1 MSEKNVIENLLYNY
15 SRNFLNKISVE
26 WENYMKHFIEDGRD
40 TFEANEK
47 LIKEYESKVQFYENK
62 IEEEKLEAERV
73 QLEFFK
79 SKQNKKKTAIQPK
92 LADKW
97 LKYLT
102 LVDMYETTKN
112 PEQKEKIEKQLKK
125 LENFKKEYLEKL
137 EIHNQAIEDC
147 KRKERIKED
156 YMEYYTNTPYTVRN
170 RNQIEKK
177 LISYQ
182 NIRDYNYKII
192 FDDARKIKVGFS
204 NYLESEQCI
213 GEFVALL
220 KSIFNSATNG
230 SFKYIGGKDSEFSVS
245 TMEDILNDFINRME
259 KHNLGINFAK
269 NSILDYKFD
278 IKNVEKVEVNFDNIS
293 FKKMASSI
301 FTTFYMDLKGEFLKS
316 LNRFSSEIKG
326 KFKSIEETIG
336 DSEGGRN
343 ITYGDMISEN
353 NIDTSDK
360 VKIQNDSTDDSTKKL
375 YESIKNSLKAKKGEI
390 LLFIIKI
397 FRKKLDEKS
406 VFYNPTKTIKKIL
419 EDAIVEML
427 DNIEE
432 ELKNN
437 RYVNPRMK
445 DIIIDAVGGFQNKKQ
460 ETIIV
465 NTIRSSVKYFM
476 LNEMI
481 ENLEKSV
488 NKGEEINDATD
499 MLINYLKTIKKKT
512 VVEIKTANKKDEQ
525 FEKPSD
531 MAQKLIMKKSSAMTQ
546 NKVDFLLEDKKIIDK
561 DKSKSNQNIQV
572 TPLRTQYDYGYA

>member
-1 MSEKNVIENLLYNY
+1 MLQFLHTEN
-15 SRNFLNKISVE
+15 
-26 WENYMKHFIEDGRD
+26 
-40 TFEANEK
+40 
-47 LIKEYESKVQFYENK
+47 
-62 IEEEKLEAERV
+62 
-73 QLEFFK
+73 
-79 SKQNKKKTAIQPK
+79 
-92 LADKW
+92 
-97 LKYLT
+97 
-102 LVDMYETTKN
+102 
-112 PEQKEKIEKQLKK
+112 
-125 LENFKKEYLEKL
+125 
-137 EIHNQAIEDC
+137 
-147 KRKERIKED
+147 
-156 YMEYYTNTPYTVRN
+156 
-170 RNQIEKK
+170 
-177 LISYQ
+177 
-182 NIRDYNYKII
+182 
-192 FDDARKIKVGFS
+192 
-204 NYLESEQCI
+204 
-213 GEFVALL
+213 
-220 KSIFNSATNG
+220 
-230 SFKYIGGKDSEFSVS
+230 
-245 TMEDILNDFINRME
+245 
-259 KHNLGINFAK
+259 
-269 NSILDYKFD
+269 
-278 IKNVEKVEVNFDNIS
+278 
-293 FKKMASSI
+293 
-301 FTTFYMDLKGEFLKS
+301 
-316 LNRFSSEIKG
+316 G

-488 NKGEEINDATD
+488 NNGEEINDATD

-512 VVEIKTANKKDEQ
+512 VVEIKTANKKDE
-525 FEKPSD
+525 
-531 MAQKLIMKKSSAMTQ
+531 
-546 NKVDFLLEDKKIIDK
+546 
-561 DKSKSNQNIQV
+561 
-572 TPLRTQYDYGYA
+572 